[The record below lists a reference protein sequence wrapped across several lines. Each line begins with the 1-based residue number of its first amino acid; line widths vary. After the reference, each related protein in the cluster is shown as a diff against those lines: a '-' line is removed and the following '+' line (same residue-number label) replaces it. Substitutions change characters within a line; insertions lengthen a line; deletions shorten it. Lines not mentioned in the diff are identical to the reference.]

1 MIGRMTDSGQSKR
14 HRYGKGSRTRVSKTG
29 KCNTM
34 VMGPGGYRVSDF
46 FRVGLP
52 LNMVMFCAAT
62 FLIPIFWPP

>member
-1 MIGRMTDSGQSKR
+1 
-14 HRYGKGSRTRVSKTG
+14 
-29 KCNTM
+29 M